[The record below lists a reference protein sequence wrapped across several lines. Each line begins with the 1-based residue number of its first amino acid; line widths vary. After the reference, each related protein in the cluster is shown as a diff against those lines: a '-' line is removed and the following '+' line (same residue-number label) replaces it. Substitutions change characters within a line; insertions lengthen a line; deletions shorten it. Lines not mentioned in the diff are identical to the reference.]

1 MKRRIIISGAALVLS
16 IACLLTQ
23 RGGSLTQPVQAISL
37 TAAEVT
43 DLSNLEPLKQAFQRD
58 RGTVRLVALLSPVC
72 PMCRSGFADMQKVLK
87 AIPDERLRAHIVW
100 LPMFP
105 GDSRKWA
112 QTRSDEFSD
121 KRLSYYWDGEKL
133 TGNQWQK
140 LLGTKRE
147 AWDVYLLYGA
157 GSQWDKEPATPDF
170 WMHQLSGVKH
180 APHLDEE
187 AFETK
192 VKELLNQAKK

>member
-1 MKRRIIISGAALVLS
+1 MKRKIIIGGAAIVLS
-16 IACLLTQ
+16 IAFLLAQ
-23 RGGSLTQPVQAISL
+23 RGGSLTQPALAISP
-37 TAAEVT
+37 TAAVMT
-43 DLSNLEPLKQAFQRD
+43 DLNSLEPLKQAFQRD

-87 AIPDERLRAHIVW
+87 EIPDERLRAYIVW

-112 QTRSDEFSD
+112 QTRADEFSD

-133 TGNQWQK
+133 SGKEWQK

-157 GSQWDKEPATPDF
+157 ASQWDKEPATPDF
-170 WMHQLSGVKH
+170 WMHQLGGVTH
-180 APHLDEE
+180 APTLDEE

-192 VKELLNQAKK
+192 VKELLSQAKK

>member
-1 MKRRIIISGAALVLS
+1 MKQRIIIGGAAIVLS
-16 IACLLTQ
+16 VSFLLTQ
-23 RGGSLTQPVQAISL
+23 WGGSLTQPVQAISPT
-37 TAAEVT
+37 TAAVT
-43 DLSNLEPLKQAFQRD
+43 DLNSLEPLKQAFQRD

-87 AIPDERLRAHIVW
+87 AFPDERLRAYIVW

-133 TGNQWQK
+133 SGNQWQK

-157 GSQWDKEPATPDF
+157 GSQWDKEPTTPDF
-170 WMHQLSGVKH
+170 WMHQLSGVTH

-192 VKELLNQAKK
+192 VKELLGQAKK